1 MRTFEKWDELTNKN
15 CIVVL
20 NHTLFDKQQYE
31 CEVLQVVNDE
41 HRIGVV
47 IKGRQLFVY
56 KQNIKR
62 FSVYENSC
70 IVSDGMLTITIV
82 NKM

>member
-1 MRTFEKWDELTNKN
+1 MGTFEKWGQLANKN
-15 CIVVL
+15 CTVFIEHV
-20 NHTLFDKQQYE
+20 LFDKQQYD
-31 CEVLQVVNDE
+31 CEALQVIDDDE
-41 HRIGVV
+41 RIGVV
-47 IKGRQLFVY
+47 IKRQELFVY

-70 IVSDGMLTITIV
+70 KVSDGMLTITIV